1 MLKQGLTI
9 NKKLGKLSVKAQF
22 RRVRMLL
29 LLVYV
34 SRKSE
39 AGRQGT
45 GFIVIEKLCVVW
57 TDGATFSKIPFLFRP
72 HLQMSMCCRLVF

>member
-1 MLKQGLTI
+1 MNT
-9 NKKLGKLSVKAQF
+9 KLGKLSVKAQF

-39 AGRQGT
+39 AGRQET

-57 TDGATFSKIPFLFRP
+57 TDVVTFLKIPFLFRP
-72 HLQMSMCCRLVF
+72 HLQMLMYCRSVF